1 MVVSIRNF
9 PEPVGKHPDTGMV
22 AETTMQRGIPVPLP
36 RPRSAPHTHAAA
48 AVSLAAKLQPPPS
61 ALIIDDCRFLAERV
75 ARVLAA
81 RGFDTQ
87 LATDG
92 YTALNLLA
100 SRRFD
105 LVVLD
110 VDMPFV
116 SGMTLLRRL
125 RLDPLHAEVPVLML
139 GADPRAE
146 HESALAHGANGYLAK
161 PLQIRPLNAAVDALI
176 L

>member
-1 MVVSIRNF
+1 
-9 PEPVGKHPDTGMV
+9 MV
-22 AETTMQRGIPVPLP
+22 AETTMQPGIPVPLP
-36 RPRSAPHTHAAA
+36 RPRSAPHTHASAA
-48 AVSLAAKLQPPPS
+48 AVSLAMKVQRPS

-75 ARVLAA
+75 ARVLAS

-87 LATDG
+87 VATDG
-92 YTALNLLA
+92 YEALNLLG

-125 RLDPLHAEVPVLML
+125 RLDPVHAEVPVLML

-161 PLQIRPLNAAVDALI
+161 PLQIRPLNAAVDAL
-176 L
+176 LP

>member
-1 MVVSIRNF
+1 
-9 PEPVGKHPDTGMV
+9 MV

-48 AVSLAAKLQPPPS
+48 AVSLAAKVQRPS

-87 LATDG
+87 IATDG
-92 YTALNLLA
+92 YAALNLLGE
-100 SRRFD
+100 RRFD

-146 HESALAHGANGYLAK
+146 HENALAHGANGYLAK

>member
-1 MVVSIRNF
+1 M
-9 PEPVGKHPDTGMV
+9 T
-22 AETTMQRGIPVPLP
+22 AETTMQRGIPVPIP
-36 RPRSAPHTHAAA
+36 RPRSAPHTHVVA
-48 AVSLAAKLQPPPS
+48 AVSVAAKVQRSS

-87 LATDG
+87 IATDG
-92 YTALNLLA
+92 YEALNLLG

-139 GADPRAE
+139 GADPLAE

>member
-1 MVVSIRNF
+1 M
-9 PEPVGKHPDTGMV
+9 T
-22 AETTMQRGIPVPLP
+22 AETTMQRGIPVPIP
-36 RPRSAPHTHAAA
+36 RPRSAPHTH
-48 AVSLAAKLQPPPS
+48 PS
-61 ALIIDDCRFLAERV
+61 AVLTAVAARVQRPVALVIDDCRFLAERV

-87 LATDG
+87 IAVDG
-92 YTALNLLA
+92 YEALNHLA
-100 SRRFD
+100 ARRFD

-125 RLDPLHAEVPVLML
+125 RLDPIHAEVPVLML
-139 GADPRAE
+139 GADPSE

-161 PLQIRPLNAAVDALI
+161 PLQIRPLNAMVDSL
-176 L
+176 LG